1 VTDKSTKANP
11 NDEYPDSGYAWY
23 VVVILTI
30 AYMFSFLDRQI
41 LALLVEP
48 IRADLNISDTQMSL
62 LQGLAFGIFYTLLG
76 IPIGRLADRRSR
88 RAIIAT
94 GITIWCLMTTA
105 CGLAK
110 TFPQLFAAR
119 IGIGVGEATLNP
131 SAYSLISDYFPREK
145 RARPMSFYN
154 MGVSLGAGVAMVLGG
169 QIITWVFTQPRLNLP
184 YVGELYHWQ
193 TVFMMVGLPGLL
205 VAVLM
210 ITVRE
215 PERKGKISLGNTL
228 GNNLGNTS
236 GDTDDTPDVIP
247 IRAVASFLW
256 ERRSTYLTLFLG
268 MSVVTIIGYGYFSWI
283 PTMFI
288 RTWGWTI
295 SQIAFSY
302 GVVILIFGPLG
313 VNLGGWLAE
322 RWYNKGRRAAHM
334 RVTLIGAL
342 ILVPASTLAPLMPTP
357 ELAVLMLIPATIG
370 GAIPTATAGAA
381 LMMIVPNQ
389 MRAQTTAIY
398 YFVIN
403 ILGLTL
409 GPFMIAFFTDSIFHD
424 ESMLRY
430 SISIVSGSAGVIAL
444 CFLFANIR
452 HFRASVIEADAWN
465 ETKITD

>member
-1 VTDKSTKANP
+1 VTDNSKPSNTN
-11 NDEYPDSGYAWY
+11 NGYPDPGYAWY
-23 VVVILTI
+23 VVVVLTL

-48 IRADLNISDTQMSL
+48 IRADLDISDTQMSL
-62 LQGLAFGIFYTLLG
+62 LQGLAFGIFYTVLG

-88 RAIIAT
+88 RTIIAT

-131 SAYSLISDYFPREK
+131 SAYSLISDYFPRKK

-169 QIITWVFTQPRLNLP
+169 QNIAWVYTQPRLVLP

-205 VAVLM
+205 VAALM

-215 PERKGKISLGNTL
+215 PERKGKISLAKTSGNTAQ
-228 GNNLGNTS
+228 
-236 GDTDDTPDVIP
+236 GDSDDLPDELP

-302 GVVILIFGPLG
+302 GVVILIFGPIG

-334 RVTLIGAL
+334 RVTLLGAL

-357 ELAVLMLIPATIG
+357 ELAVLMLIPATLG

-403 ILGLTL
+403 MLGLTL
-409 GPFMIAFFTDSIFHD
+409 GPFMIAFFTDSVFHD

-430 SISIVSGSAGVIAL
+430 SIAIVSGSAGIIAL
-444 CFLFANIR
+444 GFLFANIR

-465 ETKITD
+465 ET

>member
-1 VTDKSTKANP
+1 MTDNSKQATPTN
-11 NDEYPDSGYAWY
+11 EYPTPAYAWY

-48 IRADLNISDTQMSL
+48 IRADLGISDTQMSL

-76 IPIGRLADRRSR
+76 IPIGRLADHRSR

-110 TFPQLFAAR
+110 NFSQLFAAR

-131 SAYSLISDYFPREK
+131 SAFSLISDYFPREK
-145 RARPMSFYN
+145 RGRPMSFYS
-154 MGVSLGAGVAMVLGG
+154 MGVSLGAGIAMVLGG
-169 QIITWVFTQPRLNLP
+169 QIISWVSNQPRLNLP
-184 YVGELYHWQ
+184 LVGELYQWQ
-193 TVFMMVGLPGLL
+193 TVFILVGLPGLL

-210 ITVRE
+210 ATVKE
-215 PERKGKISLGNTL
+215 PERKDKIIIADDSSSNT
-228 GNNLGNTS
+228 NNI
-236 GDTDDTPDVIP
+236 PDEIP

-256 ERRSTYLTLFLG
+256 DRRSTYLTLFLG

-288 RTWGWTI
+288 RTWGWSI
-295 SQIAFSY
+295 SQIAFAY
-302 GVVILIFGPLG
+302 GMVVLVFGPLG
-313 VNLGGWLAE
+313 VNFGGWLAE

-334 RVTLIGAL
+334 RVTLLGAL
-342 ILVPASTLAPLMPTP
+342 LLVPASTLAPLMPTP
-357 ELAVLMLIPATIG
+357 ELAVLMLVPATIG

-409 GPFMIAFFTDSIFHD
+409 GPFMIAFFTDNIFHD
-424 ESMLRY
+424 DSMLRY
-430 SISIVSGSAGVIAL
+430 SIAFVSGGAGIIAL
-444 CFLFANIR
+444 GFLFANIR
-452 HFRASVIEADAWN
+452 HFRTSVIEADAWSS
-465 ETKITD
+465 TKI

>member
-1 VTDKSTKANP
+1 VTDNSTQTAP
-11 NDEYPDSGYAWY
+11 NSEYPAPAYAWY

-48 IRADLNISDTQMSL
+48 IRADLGISDTQMSL
-62 LQGLAFGIFYTLLG
+62 LQGLAFGIFYTVLG

-94 GITIWCLMTTA
+94 GITVWCLMTTA

-110 TFPQLFAAR
+110 TFPQLFLAR

-131 SAYSLISDYFPREK
+131 SAFSLISDYFPREK
-145 RARPMSFYN
+145 RGRPMSFYS
-154 MGVSLGAGVAMVLGG
+154 MGVSLGAGIAMVLGG
-169 QIITWVFTQPRLNLP
+169 QIISWVFDQPRLNLP
-184 YVGELYHWQ
+184 LVGELYHWQ
-193 TVFMMVGLPGLL
+193 TVFIMVGLPGLL
-205 VAVLM
+205 VALLM
-210 ITVRE
+210 ATVRE
-215 PERKGKISLGNTL
+215 PERKDKIVLADASSENT
-228 GNNLGNTS
+228 N
-236 GDTDDTPDVIP
+236 DVPDDIP
-247 IRAVASFLW
+247 IRDVANFLW
-256 ERRSTYLTLFLG
+256 DRRSTYLTLFLG

-288 RTWGWTI
+288 RTWGWSI
-295 SQIAFSY
+295 SEIAFSY
-302 GVVILIFGPLG
+302 GMVVLIFGPLG
-313 VNLGGWLAE
+313 VNFGGWLAE

-334 RVTLIGAL
+334 RVTLMGAL
-342 ILVPASTLAPLMPTP
+342 ILVPASTLAPLMPSP
-357 ELAVLMLIPATIG
+357 ELAVLMLVPATIG

-403 ILGLTL
+403 MLGLTL

-430 SISIVSGSAGVIAL
+430 SIALVSGSAGIIAL
-444 CFLFANIR
+444 GFLFVNIR
-452 HFRASVIEADAWN
+452 HFRASVIEADAWSG
-465 ETKITD
+465 TTMGDAKIND